1 MTAPFTLPCV
11 ALVQHRRLVR
21 AQRICGR
28 GVMLFLAL
36 APWVF
41 SATSQPS
48 VPWHGDPPAEYV
60 VRRFRTPLPSTSAL
74 DADWQGRE
82 WAHAETLRVDRF
94 HNKPDPLYPNTQARL
109 LHDDAGIHV
118 FFRVEDRHVRSVTTE
133 YQGPVYR
140 DACVEFFMEPDV
152 KRGYLNME
160 INAGGT
166 LLMKYHDPV
175 LKPGVPQS
183 PPGFSLVLVPWE
195 QARNVRIRHSLP
207 KVVDPEIAEPVVWHV
222 QYFVPFDVL
231 ETFFG
236 PLRPVSGRSWRA
248 NFYKISLDNSHPH
261 HVTWA
266 PIPPASRTGGFHQ
279 PRFFA
284 PIRFE

>member
-1 MTAPFTLPCV
+1 MIAPFTPLFV
-11 ALVQHRRLVR
+11 ALVKPRCTARARGVCVR
-21 AQRICGR
+21 AAM
-28 GVMLFLAL
+28 VFLAL
-36 APWVF
+36 ASCVF
-41 SATSQPS
+41 SATPQPS
-48 VPWHGDPPAEYV
+48 IPWHGEPPADYV
-60 VRRFRTPLPSTSAL
+60 VRRVRAALPTTAAL
-74 DADWQGRE
+74 DADWQSRE

-94 HNKPDPLYPNTQARL
+94 HNKPDSLYPNTQARL
-109 LHDDAGIHV
+109 LHDEAGIHV
-118 FFRVEDRHVRSVTTE
+118 FFRVEDRYVRSVTTE
-133 YQGPVYR
+133 YQGPVFR

-175 LKPGVPQS
+175 LKPGVTQS
-183 PPGFSLVLVPWE
+183 PPGFALVLVPWE
-195 QARNVRIRHSLP
+195 HARQVRIRHSLP
-207 KVVDPEIAEPVVWHV
+207 KVVNPEIKEPVVWYV

-231 ETFFG
+231 ETYFG

-248 NFYKISLDNSHPH
+248 NFYKISIDNSHPH

-279 PRFFA
+279 PKFFA